1 MAECGCLPPEQRDE
15 VIEILDMFAY
25 TLDDDERA
33 KRIEK
38 TRDDIR
44 ECKCP
49 TSSSDDSKKK
59 KKKREPSEYNIHTGT
74 CMKTGKNMKECAVE
88 WNKKKKEEKEA
99 KEALDE

>member
-59 KKKREPSEYNIHTGT
+59 KKKREPSEYN
-74 CMKTGKNMKECAVE
+74 KQ
-88 WNKKKKEEKEA
+88 KKH
-99 KEALDE
+99 LMNNIVIIYLILWFIWGYTSIS